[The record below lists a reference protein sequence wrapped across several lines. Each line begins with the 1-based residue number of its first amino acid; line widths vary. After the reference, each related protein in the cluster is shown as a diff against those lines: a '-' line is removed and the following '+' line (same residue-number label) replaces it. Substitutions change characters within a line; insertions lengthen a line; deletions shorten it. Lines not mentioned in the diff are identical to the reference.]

1 MIQVR
6 DLHFRHKGMKT
17 PVLNG
22 IEFHVER
29 GEVMTVLGP
38 NGSGKTTLFQCLLG
52 LWRPDRGEV
61 LLDGTSIKT
70 IPRTKMAR
78 LVSVV
83 PQDHEPPF
91 PYSSFDV
98 VLTGRA
104 SHVGLFSSPSKRD
117 LKAALDAMET
127 MGIEALAE
135 RPYTQISG
143 GERQMVLIARCLA
156 QEAPVL
162 LLDEPTSHLDF
173 RNQVVVLSKVKSI
186 VKENG
191 LTAMMTLHDPNLA
204 LLFSDRVLLLNGG
217 TAVARGKPREVITK
231 ENLKAVYGLDV
242 EFLSG
247 DGMEMVCPK
256 IGGRIQETED
266 RRQE

>member
-1 MIQVR
+1 MIRVR

-17 PVLNG
+17 PVLKG
-22 IEFHVER
+22 VEFDVAR

-38 NGSGKTTLFQCLLG
+38 NGSGKTTLFRCLMG
-52 LWRPDRGEV
+52 SWRPDRGEV
-61 LLDGTSIKT
+61 LLGGTSIQG
-70 IPRTKMAR
+70 IRRTGIAR

-91 PYSSFDV
+91 PYSSFEV

-104 SHVGLFSSPSKRD
+104 SHVGFFSSPSSRD
-117 LKAALDAMET
+117 RDAAMQAMQA
-127 MGIEALAE
+127 MGVEALAE

-143 GERQMVLIARCLA
+143 GERPMVLIARCLA
-156 QEAPVL
+156 QEVPVM

-173 RNQVVVLSKVKSI
+173 RNQVVVLSRVRSI
-186 VKENG
+186 VKENDM
-191 LTAMMTLHDPNLA
+191 TAVMTLHDPNLA
-204 LLFSDRVLLLNGG
+204 LLFSDRVLMLNSGS
-217 TAVARGKPREVITK
+217 VLARGKPREVITK

-247 DGMEMVCPK
+247 NGVEMVCPK
-256 IGGRIQETED
+256 TGNWSEP
-266 RRQE
+266 

>member
-1 MIQVR
+1 MIRVK
-6 DLHFRHKGMKT
+6 DLYFHHKGVQT
-17 PVLNG
+17 PVLKG
-22 IEFHVER
+22 IEFHVDQ
-29 GEVMTVLGP
+29 GEVVTVLGP
-38 NGSGKTTLFQCLLG
+38 NGSGKTTLFQCLTG
-52 LWRPDRGEV
+52 SWKPDRGEI
-61 LLDGTSIKT
+61 LLGGSLIRN
-70 IPRTKMAR
+70 IPRTEIAK

-91 PYSSFDV
+91 PYLSLDV

-104 SHVGLFSSPSKRD
+104 SHVGFFSAPSSKDREAA
-117 LKAALDAMET
+117 LKAMQT
-127 MGIEALAE
+127 MGVEALAE

-173 RNQVVVLSKVKSI
+173 RNQVVVLSKVRSI
-186 VKENG
+186 VRENG
-191 LTAMMTLHDPNLA
+191 LTAMMSLHDPNLA

-217 TAVARGKPREVITK
+217 AAIAQGKPREVITK
-231 ENLKAVYGLDV
+231 ENLKAVYGIDV

-247 DGMEMVCPK
+247 NGVELVCPI
-256 IGGRIQETED
+256 IGDRSQKTEV
-266 RRQE
+266 RR